1 MNKKIIIE
9 IKPNNPIWPSDIAQ
23 GNKNA
28 ISKSNI
34 INKIATRKNLTSNSF
49 SSEYSSVRKKQF
61 QLSFTMSNFFH
72 SFLNRFATECV
83 HGM

>member
-9 IKPNNPIWPSDIAQ
+9 EKPNNPIFPSEIAQ

-34 INKIATRKNLTSNSF
+34 INRIATK
-49 SSEYSSVRKKQF
+49 
-61 QLSFTMSNFFH
+61 
-72 SFLNRFATECV
+72 
-83 HGM
+83 